1 MLEIY
6 QVVEDKLIQVQE
18 IAHGT
23 WVNLVCPGEEEINRV
38 ASALNIPQENLRAA
52 LDEEERPRMERE
64 EEEGQTLIL
73 IDTPY
78 IEKEDKINV
87 YTTLPLGLI
96 LTKECFVT
104 VCLKE
109 DTILKHFI
117 GSRVKG
123 FNPHFKN
130 RFVLQLLYRNAA
142 QFLLYLRHIDR
153 LITRL
158 EEELQKSMRNREL
171 FQLLKLQKSLIY
183 FSTSLKSNELVLN
196 KLLKLD
202 FLQKYPD
209 DTDLLEDVIIENRQ
223 AIEMTNIYSGILSG
237 ISETFA
243 SIVSNNLNMVMKF
256 LTSVTI
262 LLALP
267 TMFSSFFGMNVRVP
281 GQDWPFSFGVIA
293 GISLA
298 VVGLAAFLLA
308 RRKMF

>member
-6 QVVEDKLIQVQE
+6 RMVDNKLTQVEEFLPGSWI
-18 IAHGT
+18 
-23 WVNLVCPGEEEINRV
+23 NLVAPGPDEIERV
-38 ASALNIPQENLRAA
+38 SRALAIPEENLKAA
-52 LDEEERPRMERE
+52 LDEEERPRVEQ
-64 EEEGQTLIL
+64 EEGQSLIL
-73 IDTPY
+73 MDTPLV
-78 IEKEDKINV
+78 EKEGKYNV
-87 YTTLPLGLI
+87 YSTIPLGI
-96 LTKECFVT
+96 IIANSCFVT

-109 DTILKHFI
+109 ETILKFFI
-117 GSRVKG
+117 NRQVKG
-123 FNPHFKN
+123 FNPQFKN
-130 RFVLQLLYRNAA
+130 RFILQLLYRNAT

-171 FQLLKLQKSLIY
+171 FQLLKLEKSLIY
-183 FSTSLKSNELVLN
+183 FSTSLKSNEVALN
-196 KLLKLD
+196 KLLKME

-223 AIEMTNIYSGILSG
+223 AMDMTKIYSEVLSG
-237 ISETFA
+237 ISESFA
-243 SIVSNNLNMVMKF
+243 AIVSNNLNMVMKF

-267 TMFSSFFGMNVRVP
+267 TMLSSFFGMNVRLP
-281 GQDWPFSFGVIA
+281 GQENPLAFLGII

-298 VVGLAAFLLA
+298 GVGAAAFLLA